1 MEFAHISVLLKECI
15 KGLNIKPD
23 GIYVD
28 GTAGGAGHSSEIAK
42 RLTTGR
48 LFALDQDPDAIAVA
62 NERLAPFE
70 QAQVIQTNFSAMK
83 DVLLEHRIKQVDGIL
98 LDLGVSS
105 HQLDKGSRGF
115 SYQVDAPLDMRMSQ
129 SGISAEDIVNTYSQE
144 QLSRILWDYGEEK
157 FARKIAANIV
167 RKRAQKPIKTTFE
180 LAEIIKTSM
189 PAASRREK
197 NPSKRSFQAIRI
209 AVNEELDVLSTGLDV
224 AFELLNPKGRLVV
237 ITFHSLEDRIVK
249 QKFARWCQGCTC
261 PPDFPKCVCNHYP
274 RAKLINRKPILASE
288 EELNN
293 NKRSHSAK
301 LRILEKLDA

>member
-83 DVLLEHRIKQVDGIL
+83 DVLLEYHIKQVDGIL

-157 FARKIAANIV
+157 FARKIATNIV